1 MVDALSI
8 AQVQGLLAHAPLLFF
23 TTDGDLRLRSVAGG
37 KTATLH
43 IDPRIVLGRDARAF
57 FEKQKPAA
65 GVARAFHVARS
76 GKDARFSFS
85 HRSITYIAHL
95 HPVVERGETIAII
108 GVATQADAQS
118 STELAVAQRALQH
131 AEAISSFASYTVE
144 LETEACDITPGFA
157 RLFGFPEETR
167 RIHFGEMVARI
178 HPEDR
183 LRFSRER
190 ASAIARA
197 SELNVEYRIVR
208 PSGELRYVHSHV
220 SFFVNAV
227 GTAVRGVGVV
237 LDQTQALE
245 AQRGLE
251 YAAVHDPLTGALN
264 RVAFDRLARA
274 AVAES
279 EASSRGVALVF
290 LDLDAFGEVNDVA
303 GHATGDQI
311 LRAVA
316 ERLRSLP
323 LALDTVAR
331 MGGDEFALLLHGV
344 RDHRE
349 AEAHVDEVRNALRSP
364 IVVGGVEYTLTAS
377 IGVAMFN
384 VHQAENALLTH
395 AHMAMLGAKAA
406 GRSHVMWYT
415 PDLERLMTT
424 RHRIERDLSVS
435 LERNELALHYQPIYN
450 ASTGELSAVEAL
462 LRWHHPEL
470 GMIAPGSFLDIAVQ
484 SGQLSLIGEWV
495 FEEACRATVALS
507 ERLGRPIRVN
517 INVSAEQLQTPNFN
531 ERACDIAR
539 DAGVDTS
546 QIQIEVTEQSLIND
560 VELAAQVLGRLR
572 SDGFSIAIDDF
583 GTGYN
588 TLSYLKSYPVS
599 CLKIDRMFV
608 RDCESD
614 DYSRAICR
622 SLTALANSLGLMVI
636 GEGIETAGQDAF
648 LREAG
653 CHELQGFY
661 YGKPVPLHELQCSS

>member
-23 TTDGDLRLRSVAGG
+23 TTDGDLRFRSVAGG
-37 KTATLH
+37 KTSALH
-43 IDPRIVLGRDARAF
+43 IDPRIILGRDAPRF
-57 FEKQKPAA
+57 FERQAPSA
-65 GVARAFHVARS
+65 GVARAFHTARS

-85 HRSITYIAHL
+85 HRSVTYIAHL
-95 HPVVERGETIAII
+95 HPIIEPGAAIAII
-108 GVATQADAQS
+108 GVAMQADSQS
-118 STELAVAQRALQH
+118 TDLAVAQRTLQH
-131 AEAISSFASYTVE
+131 AEAISSFASYTVD

-190 ASAIARA
+190 ANAIARA
-197 SELNVEYRIVR
+197 SELNTEYRIVR
-208 PSGELRYVHSHV
+208 PSGEVRYARSYM
-220 SFFVNAV
+220 SFFVNAA
-227 GTAVRGVGVV
+227 GSAVRGVGVLV
-237 LDQTQALE
+237 DETQALE

-251 YAAVHDPLTGALN
+251 YAASHDPLTGALN
-264 RVAFDRLARA
+264 RGAFDRLTRA

-279 EASSRGVALVF
+279 EASNRGVALLF
-290 LDLDAFGEVNDVA
+290 LDLDAFSEVNDIA

-316 ERLRSLP
+316 ERLRSITRVE
-323 LALDTVAR
+323 DTVAR
-331 MGGDEFALLLHGV
+331 MGADEFALLLRGV
-344 RDHRE
+344 RDHRD
-349 AEAHVDEVRNALRSP
+349 AEDQVREVRNALDAP
-364 IVVGGVEYTLTAS
+364 IVVGGNGYVLTAS
-377 IGVAMFN
+377 IGVAVFN
-384 VHQAENALLTH
+384 VHQTENALLAH

-406 GRSHVMWYT
+406 GRSHVVWYT
-415 PDLERLMTT
+415 PDLERLMTM
-424 RHRIERDLSVS
+424 RHRIERDLGVS
-435 LERNELALHYQPIYN
+435 LERNQLAVHYQPIYN
-450 ASTGELSAVEAL
+450 ASSGELSAVEAL

-470 GMIAPGSFLDIAVQ
+470 GMIAPATFLDIAVQ
-484 SGQLSLIGEWV
+484 SGQLPLIGEWV
-495 FEEACRATVALS
+495 FDEACRASVALS

-517 INVSAEQLQTPNFN
+517 VNVSAEQLQTPNFN
-531 ERACDIAR
+531 ERVCDITR
-539 DAGVDTS
+539 GAGADTS
-546 QIQIEVTEQSLIND
+546 QIQVEVTEQSLISD
-560 VELAAQVLGRLR
+560 VELAAQVIGRLR
-572 SDGFSIAIDDF
+572 NDGFSVAIDDF

-622 SLTALANSLGLMVI
+622 SLIALANSLGLMVI

-661 YGKPVPLHELQCSS
+661 YGKPVPLHELARS